1 MCLKLLE
8 VIFDCLAG
16 TICWLRDCVW
26 LETTEEAWI
35 MKRKL
40 TASSRARSDFVFVC
54 WIFALNKWSCSERV
68 YVVQQYGEDHPQTK
82 CSSDFLR
89 NITQQ
94 AVRVERSIRQ
104 GGAELCDT
112 PPEVSTA
119 WNGCLIE
126 TTCEDLQVFV
136 EHELCFRVWFPL
148 RTPRWSSSLW
158 SMAYWRLHT
167 GKRLSGFNHR
177 EIQKHVNTEH

>member
-1 MCLKLLE
+1 M
-8 VIFDCLAG
+8 FACLAG

-40 TASSRARSDFVFVC
+40 TASSRARSDLVSVWF
-54 WIFALNKWSCSERV
+54 IFALNKWSRSKRV

-82 CSSDFLR
+82 CSADFLR

-104 GGAELCDT
+104 GGVELCDT

-119 WNGCLIE
+119 WNCGLIE
-126 TTCEDLQVFV
+126 PACEDLQVFI

-148 RTPRWSSSLW
+148 RRPCWSSSLW

-167 GKRLSGFNHR
+167 GKRLAVFYHG
-177 EIQKHVNTEH
+177 EIHKHVYTPHTHF